1 VTAEKGELG
10 GLSMKFVT
18 RAVAASLLLG
28 AAMMGPASAQDK
40 VTIGYSAPGLVGA
53 QAQIQAGLVNAGK
66 AKGWEVIT
74 TTSGGDAQKQL
85 NDINDFIAQK
95 VSAIV
100 AVPDDSAGV
109 CQAVKAAKDANIPFY
124 TIDRAPQGCEID
136 MVVLSDNYLAGKQ
149 SGEATVEFLKAK
161 YGAPKGKVLEITG
174 NLAQN
179 VAQLR
184 GGGFN
189 DVLKQYPDI
198 QVITKVG
205 DWDSAKGVDIVRD
218 VASTEA
224 DLDGIYMHSD
234 CVYAAGTVQTLKEVG
249 KDVPAGDK
257 AHIHLAGVDGCLGT
271 LDLIRAGSFDQ
282 SSNQPIPDFGVLA
295 ADYIEKK
302 LKGEAIE
309 PGTVEKEGAL
319 WSPARIEKADV
330 GLQLFLATTSVGKA
344 NVDDERLWGNIEK
357 KMGAQ

>member
-1 VTAEKGELG
+1 MKNAVR
-10 GLSMKFVT
+10 GLIS
-18 RAVAASLLLG
+18 SLLIS
-28 AAMMGPASAQDK
+28 AAVTVSAQAADK
-40 VTIGYSAPGLVGA
+40 VIGYSAPGLVGA

-85 NDINDFIAQK
+85 NDINDFIAQN
-95 VSAIV
+95 VAAIV
-100 AVPDDSAGV
+100 AVPDDSAGI
-109 CQAVKAAKDANIPFY
+109 CQAVKAAKEANIPFY

-149 SGEATVEFLKAK
+149 SGEAVIEFLKAK

-184 GGGFN
+184 GGGFD
-189 DVLKQYPDI
+189 DVIKQYPDVQLI
-198 QVITKVG
+198 VKVG

-224 DLDGIYMHSD
+224 DLDAIYMHSD

-249 KDVPAGDK
+249 KAAAAGDP
-257 AHIHLAGVDGCLGT
+257 AHVFLAGVDGCLGT
-271 LDLIRAGSFDQ
+271 LDLIRAGAFDQ

-295 ADYIEKK
+295 ADFIEKQ
-302 LKGEAIE
+302 LAGTAVE
-309 PGTVEKEGAL
+309 PGTITQDGAL
-319 WSPARIEKADV
+319 WSPARIEKADI

-357 KMGAQ
+357 KNGG

>member
-1 VTAEKGELG
+1 MLTA
-10 GLSMKFVT
+10 
-18 RAVAASLLLG
+18 AHAA
-28 AAMMGPASAQDK
+28 D

-53 QAQIQAGLVNAGK
+53 QAQIQAGLVNAGT
-66 AKGWEVIT
+66 AKGWEVTT

-85 NDINDFIAQK
+85 NDINDFIAQS
-95 VSAIV
+95 VAAIV
-100 AVPDDSAGV
+100 AVPDDSAGI
-109 CQAVKAAKDANIPFY
+109 CQAVAAAKDANIPFY

-149 SGEATVEFLKAK
+149 SGEAVVEFLKAK

-184 GGGFN
+184 GGGFD
-189 DVLKQYPDI
+189 DVIKQYPDI
-198 QVITKVG
+198 ELIVKVG

-224 DLDGIYMHSD
+224 DLDAIYMHSD

-249 KDVPAGDK
+249 RDAAAGDP
-257 AHIHLAGVDGCLGT
+257 AHVFLAGVDGCLGT

-295 ADYIEKK
+295 ADFIEKK
-302 LKGEAIE
+302 LNGEAIE
-309 PGTVEKEGAL
+309 PGAVTMEGAL
-319 WSPARIEKADV
+319 WSPARIEKADI
-330 GLQLFLATTSVGKA
+330 GLQLFLATTSVGKD

-357 KMGAQ
+357 KNGG

>member
-1 VTAEKGELG
+1 MNMKSVVR
-10 GLSMKFVT
+10 GLVSGLLVSAAMT
-18 RAVAASLLLG
+18 VAAH
-28 AAMMGPASAQDK
+28 AADK
-40 VTIGYSAPGLVGA
+40 VIGYSAPGLVGA

-85 NDINDFIAQK
+85 NDINDFIAQN
-95 VSAIV
+95 VAAIV
-100 AVPDDSAGV
+100 AVPDDSAGI
-109 CQAVKAAKDANIPFY
+109 CQAVKAAKEANIPFY

-149 SGEATVEFLKAK
+149 SGEAVVEFLKAK

-184 GGGFN
+184 GGGFD
-189 DVLKQYPDI
+189 DVIKQYPDI
-198 QVITKVG
+198 QLIVKVG

-224 DLDGIYMHSD
+224 DLDAIYMHSD

-249 KDVPAGDK
+249 KDAAAGDP
-257 AHIHLAGVDGCLGT
+257 AHVFLAGVDGCLGT
-271 LDLIRAGSFDQ
+271 LDLIRAGAFDQ

-295 ADYIEKK
+295 ADFIEKQ
-302 LKGEAIE
+302 LSGTAIE
-309 PGTVEKEGAL
+309 PGAVTQDGAL
-319 WSPARIEKADV
+319 WSPARIEKSDI

-357 KMGAQ
+357 KNGG